1 MRIDDENK
9 VVWCSESEME
19 WYVSCNYGHPNS
31 LGSDMNRI
39 KSLAIGNHHIVSF
52 MMSGAAR
59 FQLVKAIANNYKFE
73 LEQPQKYYWRKKKEH
88 LAWFEEQERCYFNSR
103 SGGLKFLSSKEE
115 HDIYFSFITQFT
127 EAEAKEL
134 LKDDFNMFEKVEVE

>member
-19 WYVSCNYGHPNS
+19 WYASFNVSVGNTMI
-31 LGSDMNRI
+31 SDMKRI
-39 KSLAIGNHHIVSF
+39 AHLSTEKEMV
-52 MMSGAAR
+52 MR
-59 FQLVKAIANNYKFE
+59 FNVDLNTRLQMINAIAKGYEFKVKE
-73 LEQPQKYYWRKKKEH
+73 QKYYWRKKKEY

-103 SGGLKFLSSKEE
+103 SDGLKFLSSKEE

-127 EAEAKEL
+127 ETEAKEL
-134 LKDDFNMFEKVEVE
+134 LKDDFDMFEKVEVE